1 MSVPDS
7 PTPSEPS
14 PDGAFLHATRLALGL
29 TDLAVRTAA
38 RAGGVRVRERHPT
51 AAAASDAALGL
62 ALEAQHRLSTA
73 LLGAAERTAP
83 RTRAA
88 VRGLVPSGATDAV
101 GRRVAH
107 WSARGA
113 AERLRA
119 RNEALS
125 AARSLVQVLAAAV
138 LDEIDLDAVADRLD
152 VDRVASRLDV
162 DRVASRL
169 DVDRVASRLDVDR
182 VASRIDIDAV
192 LARVDLVTYTELVLE
207 EMDIG
212 RVVRD
217 TGGSITAETLDAFR
231 EQNARADRLVQR
243 IADRLL
249 RRADTDSTDRPAAGP
264 VPRAEAL

>member
-7 PTPSEPS
+7 PTAPEPS

-29 TDLAVRTAA
+29 TDLALRTAA
-38 RAGGVRVRERHPT
+38 TTGGVRLRERHPT

-62 ALEAQHRLSTA
+62 ALEAQHRLSSG

-88 VRGLVPSGATDAV
+88 VRALVPSSAADAV

-107 WSARGA
+107 LSARGA

-125 AARSLVQVLAAAV
+125 WARTLVGTLSAAV

-152 VDRVASRLDV
+152 VDRVA
-162 DRVASRL
+162 A
-169 DVDRVASRLDVDR
+169 
-182 VASRIDIDAV
+182 RIDIDAV

-249 RRADTDSTDRPAAGP
+249 RRAGTDSTDRPATGP
-264 VPRAEAL
+264 VPQVEAL

>member
-7 PTPSEPS
+7 PTPPEPS
-14 PDGAFLHATRLALGL
+14 PDGTFLHATRLALGL

-62 ALEAQHRLSTA
+62 ALEAQHRLSSA

-83 RTRAA
+83 ATRAA

-125 AARSLVQVLAAAV
+125 AARRLVQVLAAAV
-138 LDEIDLDAVADRLD
+138 LDEIDLDAVAD
-152 VDRVASRLDV
+152 
-162 DRVASRL
+162 RL

-249 RRADTDSTDRPAAGP
+249 RRAGTDSTNRPAAGP
-264 VPRAEAL
+264 VRQVEAL

>member
-62 ALEAQHRLSTA
+62 ALEAQHWLSTA

-138 LDEIDLDAVADRLD
+138 LDEIDLDAVAD
-152 VDRVASRLDV
+152 
-162 DRVASRL
+162 RL

>member
-7 PTPSEPS
+7 PNPREPS
-14 PDGAFLHATRLALGL
+14 SDGPLVHATRLALGL

-38 RAGGVRVRERHPT
+38 TAGSTRARERHPT

-62 ALEAQHRLSTA
+62 ALEAQHRFSAVLM
-73 LLGAAERTAP
+73 GAAGRTAP

-88 VRGLVPSGATDAV
+88 VRGLVPGGATDAV
-101 GRRVAH
+101 VRRLAQ

-119 RNEALS
+119 RDEALS
-125 AARSLVQVLAAAV
+125 RARTLVRTLAAAV

-152 VDRVASRLDV
+152 VDRVASRLD
-162 DRVASRL
+162 
-169 DVDRVASRLDVDR
+169 
-182 VASRIDIDAV
+182 IDAV

-207 EMDIG
+207 ELDIG

-243 IADRLL
+243 VADRLL
-249 RRADTDSTDRPAAGP
+249 RRAATDSTDRPTAGP
-264 VPRAEAL
+264 VRPVEGL

>member
-7 PTPSEPS
+7 TTPPEPS
-14 PDGAFLHATRLALGL
+14 PDGTFLHATRLALGL

-51 AAAASDAALGL
+51 AAAASDAVLGL

-88 VRGLVPSGATDAV
+88 VRGLVPSGASAAV

-113 AERLRA
+113 DERLRA

-125 AARSLVQVLAAAV
+125 AARRLVQVLAAAV
-138 LDEIDLDAVADRLD
+138 LDEIDLDAVAD
-152 VDRVASRLDV
+152 
-162 DRVASRL
+162 
-169 DVDRVASRLDVDR
+169 RLDVDR

-249 RRADTDSTDRPAAGP
+249 RRAGTDSTDRPAAGP
-264 VPRAEAL
+264 VPQVEAL

>member
-51 AAAASDAALGL
+51 AAAASDAAVGL
-62 ALEAQHRLSTA
+62 ALEAQHRLSMA

-138 LDEIDLDAVADRLD
+138 LDEIDLDAVAD
-152 VDRVASRLDV
+152 
-162 DRVASRL
+162 RL

>member
-7 PTPSEPS
+7 PTPPVPS
-14 PDGAFLHATRLALGL
+14 PDGSFLHATRLALGL

-83 RTRAA
+83 ATRAA

-125 AARSLVQVLAAAV
+125 AARRLVQVLVAAV

-152 VDRVASRLDV
+152 VDRVASRL
-162 DRVASRL
+162 
-169 DVDRVASRLDVDR
+169 
-182 VASRIDIDAV
+182 DIDAV

-249 RRADTDSTDRPAAGP
+249 RRAGTDSTDRPAAGP
-264 VPRAEAL
+264 VPQVEAL